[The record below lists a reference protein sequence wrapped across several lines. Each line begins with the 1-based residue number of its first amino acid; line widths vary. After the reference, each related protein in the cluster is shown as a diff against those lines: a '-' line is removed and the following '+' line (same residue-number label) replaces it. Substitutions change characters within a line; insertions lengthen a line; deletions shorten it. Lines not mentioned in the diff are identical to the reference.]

1 MENTYRAK
9 KQKIST
15 NFYFLNIPHI
25 RGILEKKY
33 KMVFDTN
40 IGGGSPQPK
49 VEEDDDEPSVDDYV
63 RMKAEN
69 KDLKQQILQLTEALN
84 KLQTVE
90 VIPQNMFLEQEKKP
104 RKKATIEAEAD
115 AEGIVVDETNENI
128 DDAIANLCIF
138 SKK

>member
-1 MENTYRAK
+1 MENTYGARK
-9 KQKIST
+9 RKIST

-33 KMVFDTN
+33 KMVFDTHM
-40 IGGGSPQPK
+40 GTQPK
-49 VEEDDDEPSVDDYV
+49 VEEDDDEPSVDDYM
-63 RMKAEN
+63 RMKTEN
-69 KDLKQQILQLTEALN
+69 KDLEQQIVQLQEALN

-104 RKKATIEAEAD
+104 RRKAIIVNDVEEEAED
-115 AEGIVVDETNENI
+115 IVI

-138 SKK
+138 SKN